1 MISARRAKH
10 LDSTHVYKAGRVRS
24 RFVETRYFQCEEQL
38 ASHARQS
45 PKETCGAARYHP
57 SQTISPRIS
66 STAALFAADS
76 EKHGRLTGKMR
87 IARTRETCVERGT
100 RGRERTLCRGEI
112 VKAAIEFPVKWLS
125 VCVQHVYCKVEI
137 YVTQTNNHYTA
148 TAS

>member
-1 MISARRAKH
+1 MISARRAKR

-57 SQTISPRIS
+57 SQTISARIS
-66 STAALFAADS
+66 STATLFAADS

-87 IARTRETCVERGT
+87 IARTRETCGERGT
-100 RGRERTLCRGEI
+100 RGKKREKTLCRGEI
-112 VKAAIEFPVKWLS
+112 VKAAIEFILCG
-125 VCVQHVYCKVEI
+125 CVLISRDE
-137 YVTQTNNHYTA
+137 
-148 TAS
+148 

>member
-57 SQTISPRIS
+57 SQTISARIS
-66 STAALFAADS
+66 STATLFAEDS

-87 IARTRETCVERGT
+87 ISLCELSPTKILSPVRLMKTKLSIAK
-100 RGRERTLCRGEI
+100 RERRAGSAGRGE
-112 VKAAIEFPVKWLS
+112 KRERKHCAGEK
-125 VCVQHVYCKVEI
+125 
-137 YVTQTNNHYTA
+137 
-148 TAS
+148 